1 MKLNLGKKPIPFIN
15 LQLMKRRSLIKSIA
29 AASIGAPLVSFN
41 KLESSNN
48 LSLKKIKHNPIG
60 VSTYSFWQFN
70 GRETPIEYCIDKASE
85 FGFDG
90 IELLLIQMESEKNN
104 YLQRLKKRAFDS
116 GLDIMGLST
125 HQSFVSP
132 DASKRKENIEL
143 TKHQIEVAYSLGIPT
158 IRINTGRWG
167 TTKPIGDKSEFD
179 VLMDNKGVESIID
192 GYTEEEGFKW
202 VIDSIEQCIPTAEK
216 CGVVLGLENH
226 WGLGLTSKGVMKIVN
241 AIDSPWL
248 SVTLDTGN
256 FFDNREE
263 QLADLAPHTCLI
275 QAKTYYGG
283 AKWPAFDQ
291 INIDYKSIGEL
302 MRKNNYKGYISLEF
316 EGNEDANSAIP
327 KSLELL
333 RNSFYYNLS

>member
-1 MKLNLGKKPIPFIN
+1 
-15 LQLMKRRSLIKSIA
+15 MKRRSLIKSVA
-29 AASIGAPLVSFN
+29 AATIGAPLFSFN
-41 KLESSNN
+41 KPESSNN

-104 YLQRLKKRAFDS
+104 YLQRLKKRAFDT

-192 GYTEEEGFKW
+192 GYTEDEGFKW

-316 EGNEDANSAIP
+316 EGNEDANTAIP

>member
-1 MKLNLGKKPIPFIN
+1 
-15 LQLMKRRSLIKSIA
+15 MKRRSILKSLVT
-29 AASIGAPLVSFN
+29 ASIGGPLVGCSNINPNN
-41 KLESSNN
+41 KLAPKN
-48 LSLKKIKHNPIG
+48 IKHNPIG

-70 GRETPIEYCIDKASE
+70 GQGTPIEYCIDKASE

-90 IELLLIQMESEKNN
+90 IELLLIQMESEKNS
-104 YLQRLKKRAFDS
+104 YLQKLKKRAFDS

-125 HQSFVSP
+125 HQSYVSP
-132 DASKRKENIEL
+132 EASKRKENIEL

-263 QLADLAPHTCLI
+263 QLAELAPHTCLI

-316 EGNEDANSAIP
+316 EGNEDANTAVP

>member
-1 MKLNLGKKPIPFIN
+1 
-15 LQLMKRRSLIKSIA
+15 MKRRSLLKSLVT
-29 AASIGAPLVSFN
+29 ASIGAPLVGCSNINANN
-41 KLESSNN
+41 KLTPKN
-48 LSLKKIKHNPIG
+48 IKYNPIG

-70 GRETPIEYCIDKASE
+70 GQETPIEYCIDKASE

-90 IELLLIQMESEKNN
+90 IEFLLIQMESEENS
-104 YLQRLKKRAFDS
+104 YLQKLKKRAFDS

-125 HQSFVSP
+125 HQSYVSP
-132 DASKRKENIEL
+132 ETSKRKENIEL

-241 AIDSPWL
+241 AINSPWL

-263 QLADLAPHTCLI
+263 QLAELAPHTCLI

-316 EGNEDANSAIP
+316 EGNEDANTAVP

-333 RNSFYYNLS
+333 RDSFYYNLS

>member
-1 MKLNLGKKPIPFIN
+1 
-15 LQLMKRRSLIKSIA
+15 MKRRSLLKSLV
-29 AASIGAPLVSFN
+29 AASMGAPLVGCSNINPNN
-41 KLESSNN
+41 KLTPKN
-48 LSLKKIKHNPIG
+48 IKHNPIG

-70 GRETPIEYCIDKASE
+70 GQGTPIEYCIDKASE

-90 IELLLIQMESEKNN
+90 IELLLIQMESEKNS
-104 YLQRLKKRAFDS
+104 YLQKLKKRAFDS

-125 HQSFVSP
+125 HQSYVSP
-132 DASKRKENIEL
+132 EASKRKENIEL

-263 QLADLAPHTCLI
+263 QLAELAPHTCLI

-316 EGNEDANSAIP
+316 EGNEDANTAVP

>member
-15 LQLMKRRSLIKSIA
+15 LQLMKRRSLIKSVA
-29 AASIGAPLVSFN
+29 AATIGAPLFSFN
-41 KLESSNN
+41 KPESSNN

-104 YLQRLKKRAFDS
+104 YLQRLKKRAFDT

-192 GYTEEEGFKW
+192 GYTEQEGFKW

-316 EGNEDANSAIP
+316 EGNEDANTAIP

>member
-1 MKLNLGKKPIPFIN
+1 
-15 LQLMKRRSLIKSIA
+15 MKRRSLLKSLVT
-29 AASIGAPLVSFN
+29 ASIGAPLVGCSNINANN
-41 KLESSNN
+41 KLTPKN
-48 LSLKKIKHNPIG
+48 IKHNPIG

-70 GRETPIEYCIDKASE
+70 GQETPIEYCIDKASE

-90 IELLLIQMESEKNN
+90 IEFLLIQMESEENS
-104 YLQRLKKRAFDS
+104 YLQKLKKRAFDS

-125 HQSFVSP
+125 HQSYVSP
-132 DASKRKENIEL
+132 EASKRKENIEL

-167 TTKPIGDKSEFD
+167 TTKPIGDKLEFD

-202 VIDSIEQCIPTAEK
+202 VIDSIEQCIPTAKK

-241 AIDSPWL
+241 AINSPWL

-263 QLADLAPHTCLI
+263 QLAELAPHTCLI

-316 EGNEDANSAIP
+316 EGNEEANTAVP

>member
-15 LQLMKRRSLIKSIA
+15 LQLMKRRSLIKSVA
-29 AASIGAPLVSFN
+29 AAAIGAPLVSFN
-41 KLESSNN
+41 KPESSNN

-263 QLADLAPHTCLI
+263 QLAELAPHTCLI

-302 MRKNNYKGYISLEF
+302 MRKNDYKGYISLEF

>member
-1 MKLNLGKKPIPFIN
+1 M
-15 LQLMKRRSLIKSIA
+15 IKSLA
-29 AASIGAPLVSFN
+29 TASLSTPLFG
-41 KLESSNN
+41 SSSIDSSKKNI
-48 LSLKKIKHNPIG
+48 LKKIKHNPIG

-90 IELLLIQMESEKNN
+90 IELLLIQMESEENS
-104 YLQRLKKRAFDS
+104 YLQKLKKRAFDS

-132 DASKRKENIEL
+132 DPSKRKENIEL

-167 TTKPIGDKSEFD
+167 TTKPQGDKSEFD
-179 VLMDNKGVESIID
+179 VLMDNKGIETVID

-226 WGLGLTSKGVMKIVN
+226 WGLGLTSKGVIRIVN
-241 AIDSPWL
+241 TIDSPWL

-256 FFDNREE
+256 FFDDRKK
-263 QLADLAPHTCLI
+263 QLAELAPHTCLI
-275 QAKTYYGG
+275 QAKTYFGG

-291 INIDYKSIGEL
+291 ITINYKEIGEL
-302 MRKNNYKGYISLEF
+302 MRENNYRGYVSLEF

-333 RNSFYYNLS
+333 RKSFYYNLS

>member
-15 LQLMKRRSLIKSIA
+15 LQLMKRRSLIKSVA
-29 AASIGAPLVSFN
+29 AAAIGAPLVSFN
-41 KLESSNN
+41 KPESSNN

-263 QLADLAPHTCLI
+263 QLAELAPHTCLI

-316 EGNEDANSAIP
+316 EVNEDANSAIP

>member
-1 MKLNLGKKPIPFIN
+1 
-15 LQLMKRRSLIKSIA
+15 MKRRSILKSLVT
-29 AASIGAPLVSFN
+29 ASIGAPLVGCSNIDANN
-41 KLESSNN
+41 KLTPKN
-48 LSLKKIKHNPIG
+48 IKHNPIG

-70 GRETPIEYCIDKASE
+70 GQETPIEYCIDKASE

-90 IELLLIQMESEKNN
+90 IEFLLIQMESEENS
-104 YLQRLKKRAFDS
+104 YLQKLKKRAFDS

-125 HQSFVSP
+125 HQSYVSP
-132 DASKRKENIEL
+132 ETSKRKENIEL

-241 AIDSPWL
+241 AINSPWL

-263 QLADLAPHTCLI
+263 QLAELAPHTCLI

-316 EGNEDANSAIP
+316 EGNEDANTAVP

>member
-1 MKLNLGKKPIPFIN
+1 
-15 LQLMKRRSLIKSIA
+15 MKRRSLIKSIA
-29 AASIGAPLVSFN
+29 TASIGAPMLSYSSL
-41 KLESSNN
+41 KESKKNQT
-48 LSLKKIKHNPIG
+48 KKIKHNPIG

-90 IELLLIQMESEKNN
+90 VELLLIQMESEKNT
-104 YLQRLKKRAFDS
+104 YLQKIKKRAFDN

-132 DASKRKENIEL
+132 NPLVRKENIDL
-143 TKHQIEVAYSLGIPT
+143 TKHQIEIAYSLGIPT

-167 TTKPIGDKSEFD
+167 TTKPIGKKSEFD
-179 VLMDNKGVESIID
+179 VLMDNKGVESIIE

-202 VIDSIEQCIPTAEK
+202 VIDSIEKCIPTAEK

-226 WGLGLTSKGVMKIVN
+226 WGLGLTSQGVMRIVN
-241 AIDSPWL
+241 SINSPWL

-256 FFDNREE
+256 FFDNRER
-263 QLADLAPHTCLI
+263 QISDLAPHTCLI

-283 AKWPAFDQ
+283 AKWPAFNQ
-291 INIDYKSIGEL
+291 INIDYNSIGKL
-302 MRKNNYKGYISLEF
+302 MRENNYKGYISLEF
-316 EGNEDANSAIP
+316 EGNENANTAIP

>member
-1 MKLNLGKKPIPFIN
+1 
-15 LQLMKRRSLIKSIA
+15 MKRRSLIKSIA
-29 AASIGAPLVSFN
+29 AASIGAPMVSFN
-41 KLESSNN
+41 KLESGNN

-90 IELLLIQMESEKNN
+90 IELLLIQMESEENG
-104 YLQRLKKRAFDS
+104 YLQKLKKRAFDS

-167 TTKPIGDKSEFD
+167 TTKPIGKKSEFD
-179 VLMDNKGVESIID
+179 VLMDNKGVESVID
-192 GYTEEEGFKW
+192 GYSEEEGFKW

-226 WGLGLTSKGVMKIVN
+226 WGLGLTSKGVMRIVN

-256 FFDNREE
+256 FFDDREK
-263 QLADLAPHTCLI
+263 QLAELAPHTCLI

-316 EGNEDANSAIP
+316 EGNEDANIAVP

>member
-1 MKLNLGKKPIPFIN
+1 
-15 LQLMKRRSLIKSIA
+15 MKRRSLLKSLVT
-29 AASIGAPLVSFN
+29 ASMGATLVGCSNINPNN
-41 KLESSNN
+41 KLTPKNIN
-48 LSLKKIKHNPIG
+48 HNPIG

-70 GRETPIEYCIDKASE
+70 GQGTPIEYCIDKASE

-90 IELLLIQMESEKNN
+90 IELLLIQMESEENS
-104 YLQRLKKRAFDS
+104 YLQKLKKRAFDS

-125 HQSFVSP
+125 HQSYVSP
-132 DASKRKENIEL
+132 EASKRKENIEL

-167 TTKPIGDKSEFD
+167 TTKSMGDKSEFD

-248 SVTLDTGN
+248 SVTMDTGN

-263 QLADLAPHTCLI
+263 QLAELAPHTCLI

-316 EGNEDANSAIP
+316 EGNEDANTAVP
-327 KSLELL
+327 RSLELL

>member
-1 MKLNLGKKPIPFIN
+1 
-15 LQLMKRRSLIKSIA
+15 MKRRSLIKSIGA
-29 AASIGAPLVSFN
+29 AALGVPLTGCSS
-41 KLESSNN
+41 LSSNSTSSN
-48 LSLKKIKHNPIG
+48 KIKHNPIG

-70 GRETPIEYCIDKASE
+70 GRETPIEYCIEKASE

-90 IELLLIQMESEKNN
+90 VELLLIQMESEENS
-104 YLQRLKKRAFDS
+104 YLQKIKKRAFDA

-132 DASKRKENIEL
+132 DPLKRKENIEL
-143 TKHQIEVAYSLGIPT
+143 TKHQIEIAHSLGIPT

-179 VLMDNKGVESIID
+179 VLMDNKGVESVIE
-192 GYTEEEGFKW
+192 GYTEDDGFKW
-202 VIDSIEQCIPTAEK
+202 VIDSIAECIPTAEK
-216 CGVVLGLENH
+216 NGVVLGLENH

-241 AIDSPWL
+241 AINSHWL

-263 QLADLAPHTCLI
+263 QLKELAPHTCLI

-283 AKWPAFDQ
+283 AKWPAFNE
-291 INIDYKSIGEL
+291 INIDYPAIGEL
-302 MRKNNYKGYISLEF
+302 MRSNNYKGYISLEF
-316 EGNEDANSAIP
+316 EGNEDANIAVP
-327 KSLELL
+327 QSLELL
-333 RNSFYYNLS
+333 RKSFYYYL

>member
-1 MKLNLGKKPIPFIN
+1 MCI
-15 LQLMKRRSLIKSIA
+15 RDR
-29 AASIGAPLVSFN
+29 SIGAPLVGCSNINANN
-41 KLESSNN
+41 KLTPKN
-48 LSLKKIKHNPIG
+48 IKHNPIG

-70 GRETPIEYCIDKASE
+70 GLGTPIEYCIDKASE

-90 IELLLIQMESEKNN
+90 IELLLIQMESEENS
-104 YLQRLKKRAFDS
+104 YLQKLKKRAFDS

-125 HQSFVSP
+125 HQSYVSP

-241 AIDSPWL
+241 AIDL
-248 SVTLDTGN
+248 S
-256 FFDNREE
+256 
-263 QLADLAPHTCLI
+263 LI
-275 QAKTYYGG
+275 H
-283 AKWPAFDQ
+283 
-291 INIDYKSIGEL
+291 I
-302 MRKNNYKGYISLEF
+302 
-316 EGNEDANSAIP
+316 
-327 KSLELL
+327 
-333 RNSFYYNLS
+333 

>member
-15 LQLMKRRSLIKSIA
+15 LQLMKRRSLIKSVA
-29 AASIGAPLVSFN
+29 AAAIGAPLVSFN
-41 KLESSNN
+41 KPESSNN

-70 GRETPIEYCIDKASE
+70 GQETPIEYCIDKASE

-263 QLADLAPHTCLI
+263 QLAELAPHTCLI

>member
-1 MKLNLGKKPIPFIN
+1 
-15 LQLMKRRSLIKSIA
+15 MKRRSLIKSIA
-29 AASIGAPLVSFN
+29 AASIGVPLVSFN

-90 IELLLIQMESEKNN
+90 IELLLIQMESEENG
-104 YLQRLKKRAFDS
+104 YLQKLKKRAFDS

-167 TTKPIGDKSEFD
+167 TTKPIGKKSEFD
-179 VLMDNKGVESIID
+179 VLMDNKGVESVID
-192 GYTEEEGFKW
+192 GYSEEEGFKW
-202 VIDSIEQCIPTAEK
+202 VIDSIEQCIPTAKK

-226 WGLGLTSKGVMKIVN
+226 WGLGLTSKGVMRIVN

-256 FFDNREE
+256 FFDDREK
-263 QLADLAPHTCLI
+263 QLAELAPHTCLI

-316 EGNEDANSAIP
+316 EGNEDANVAVP